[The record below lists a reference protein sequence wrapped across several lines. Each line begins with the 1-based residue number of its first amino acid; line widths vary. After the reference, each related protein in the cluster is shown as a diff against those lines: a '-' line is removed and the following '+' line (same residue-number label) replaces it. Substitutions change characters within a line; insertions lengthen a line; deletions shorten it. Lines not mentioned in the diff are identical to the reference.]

1 MDDNEEKKLDENK
14 ISKVLSSIPEQ
25 YHKTSFQARRTALDY
40 MRSSN
45 RKELLNQ
52 IGDWLDEVNV
62 ETDNIVD
69 VYFQGFNK
77 SIHNYS
83 RILEFMGSSHVN
95 ALSMSKEVEEIN
107 KLINFNGMG
116 IDRLWKR
123 NLEYYYM
130 IEILEKME
138 ELKKVPDLLNKYIK
152 GNHFVHAANILVNSI
167 AALNER
173 DLVNVNALLDLRQ
186 MLVEKKESFK
196 DMLVEKLNDHIYLK
210 TKSSLKAFEY
220 DDENN
225 LQSNFKKILLSNK
238 NSNIN
243 SNSNNNAS
251 NTPKLPNTASP
262 FKPQFSGAFQTK
274 ASQEKAEKAA
284 ANLYNQE
291 RLSQSNQP
299 EVLKL
304 EEISKASNS
313 KEDLNIDP
321 EQDGKLFMTLLV
333 EALNVLEYLS
343 PAVGLILGRISIEL
357 KSAIINSTT
366 LITNVYHS
374 EGRVIPKMPG
384 ESSSSTG
391 SAGSGSG
398 NGGNGGNG
406 GSGSMNGS
414 GGMNGNGSSSSSIVG
429 GNGLSPSVISKNNI
443 GGATFSN
450 IDEHSAAFNFLTE
463 TFNRNDLLANQTHNI
478 PLVDLL
484 KMIFNKVN
492 MVFKNHLQL
501 SKIFNDAIRKSEL
514 KIRSNKFDFKDET
527 EGGDSDNDMD
537 GTPKT
542 IIQKPKV
549 EAIADVYDASLVWE
563 IIQKE
568 IREMLRVHL
577 QDTSSLL
584 LSTKSRLNPDGTE
597 SSSGKSQ
604 RLFSFT
610 NSIVTDNWNGSISPM
625 ITTSPASPNGST
637 GVDGTESNSVS
648 GPAVISIFKASQY
661 NVTPIYPMIVKFTDH
676 LDKTLRDRTGVK
688 TISSNSNSGKKGL
701 LRLYI
706 DDFVHRNFL
715 QHIKNDYKDRFAH
728 SIESTEAFK
737 PLERY
742 KLVFRL
748 KETKPI
754 LNSTLQI
761 FQFVIELFSDIV
773 AMSHYVVEFGAIIQ
787 VSLLRYYEKC
797 LNKFNQEIDPTLTNQ
812 LMSTDLYKY
821 LLASLAVSTKKQE
834 VAKFQ
839 DSREEEYE
847 FKLESDLFNH
857 PEKPVGK
864 NQLILNIEKL
874 TMLANMSHSLNWLA
888 DKIVQLLIVQ
898 DDSKE
903 NKHSSSSSSSQ
914 QQQQQQQQQSQSI
927 DSNIKTPLKVN
938 SGGSNGGSSG
948 GTPTNINSMNS
959 GGNTTN
965 TAGGGSN
972 NFISVISQ
980 MSAESIEALK
990 TMEEPIKDIA
1000 QRFKDLSKR
1009 CLLALRIEYRIHCF
1023 YFLEG
1028 FKRAQYMCEEER
1040 TDPDS
1045 FIVELNKDLSA
1056 SEEMMSIYLTSDK
1069 CNFLFSG
1076 IAKLIGKLLIS
1087 KLVHVNSINDN
1098 GVAKLCKNVFTL
1110 QQNLSNII
1118 VKREI
1123 FFDRIRQFYQALSAE
1138 DELLNYLLEKMSQPF
1153 FSLEEGKII
1162 IDFLQRTKR
1171 ISPNA
1176 ISTLEAKYKNM

>member
-83 RILEFMGSSHVN
+83 RILEFMGTSHVN

-107 KLINFNGMG
+107 KLINFNGIG
-116 IDRLWKR
+116 IERLWKR

-167 AALNER
+167 SALNER
-173 DLVNVNALLDLRQ
+173 DLVNVNALMDLRQ

-238 NSNIN
+238 NSNSN
-243 SNSNNNAS
+243 NSNNTS
-251 NTPKLPNTASP
+251 STSKLPTTTSP
-262 FKPQFSGAFQTK
+262 FKPPFTGAFQTK

-357 KSAIINSTT
+357 KTAITNSTT

-374 EGRVIPKMPG
+374 EGRIIPKMPG
-384 ESSSSTG
+384 ESSSSNSG
-391 SAGSGSG
+391 NSGS
-398 NGGNGGNG
+398 NG
-406 GSGSMNGS
+406 MNGS
-414 GGMNGNGSSSSSIVG
+414 GGITSNGSTSSSSSMG
-429 GNGLSPSVISKNNI
+429 GNGLSPSVLSKNSHSGVVGS

-450 IDEHSAAFNFLTE
+450 IDEYSAAFNFLTE

-501 SKIFNDAIRKSEL
+501 SKIFNEAIRKSEL
-514 KIRSNKFDFKDET
+514 KIRANKFDFKEDT
-527 EGGDSDNDMD
+527 ESGDSDNDFD
-537 GTPKT
+537 GTTPKPT
-542 IIQKPKV
+542 ILQKSKV
-549 EAIADVYDASLVWE
+549 EIADVYDASLVWE

-597 SSSGKSQ
+597 SNSGKSQ

-610 NSIVTDNWNGSISPM
+610 NSIVTDNWNGSISP
-625 ITTSPASPNGST
+625 ITSPTSPNGSA
-637 GVDGTESNSVS
+637 GGDGTESNNGVPS
-648 GPAVISIFKASQY
+648 AISIFKASQY

-676 LDKTLRDRTGVK
+676 LDKTLRDRTGSGATK
-688 TISSNSNSGKKGL
+688 TTSTNSNNNHHNSKKGL

-797 LNKFNQEIDPTLTNQ
+797 LSKFSQEIDPTLTNQ
-812 LMSTDLYKY
+812 LLNTDLYKY
-821 LLASLAVSTKKQE
+821 LLASLAVSSKKQD

-857 PEKPVGK
+857 PEKPVLK

-898 DDSKE
+898 DDQKE
-903 NKHSSSSSSSQ
+903 KYTQQYQ
-914 QQQQQQQQQSQSI
+914 QQQQQQQQQQYQQV
-927 DSNIKTPLKVN
+927 DSNIKTPSKLN
-938 SGGSNGGSSG
+938 SGGSIPS
-948 GTPTNINSMNS
+948 TS
-959 GGNTTN
+959 GGNKENNSTT
-965 TAGGGSN
+965 TSTGSN
-972 NFISVISQ
+972 NFIGTFNQ
-980 MSAESIEALK
+980 MSTESIEALK

-1000 QRFKDLSKR
+1000 QRFKDLAKR